1 VDAARL
7 LRHYGLNQGAIR
19 EAVMSATAPQFLFD
33 FGSPN
38 AFLSH
43 EAIPAIEK
51 RIGMKFQY
59 VPILLGGI
67 FKATNNR
74 SPAEALA
81 GIKNKREFHAIETDR
96 FLKRFH
102 VKPYTWNPFFPVNT
116 LNLMR
121 AAIAA
126 QLDGVFEQYV
136 NAVFHHMW
144 VEPKKMDDPEI
155 ALKALTSSGLDA
167 AKLFTRAGDAEV
179 KAKLIEN
186 TQSAVERGAFGSPTF
201 FVGNEMF
208 FGKEQLR
215 DVEEMVLGK

>member
-1 VDAARL
+1 
-7 LRHYGLNQGAIR
+7 
-19 EAVMSATAPQFLFD
+19 MSATAPQFLFD

-136 NAVFHHMW
+136 DAVFHHMW

-167 AKLFTRAGDAEV
+167 AKLFTRAGDGEV

-186 TQSAVERGAFGSPTF
+186 TQTAVERGAFGSPTF